1 MQMIKSAQGVKAAG
15 QISEIAQRNN
25 ASALSRTA
33 RLSRDLSWKKR
44 GLEEEES
51 RAPVTM
57 GLFLFSALATLPA
70 IALFAVVHGAV
81 FVGLFAIRLV
91 RCKSRRANHCRQNR
105 NQDFRVILHRLTF
118 ISYAGW
124 LLAKNE
130 EPLRQRK
137 YLNISDFESIEEEQ

>member
-15 QISEIAQRNN
+15 QVSEITLARF
-25 ASALSRTA
+25 LRTA

-70 IALFAVVHGAV
+70 IALFAV
-81 FVGLFAIRLV
+81 
-91 RCKSRRANHCRQNR
+91 
-105 NQDFRVILHRLTF
+105 TF

-137 YLNISDFESIEEEQ
+137 YLNISDFGSIEEEQ